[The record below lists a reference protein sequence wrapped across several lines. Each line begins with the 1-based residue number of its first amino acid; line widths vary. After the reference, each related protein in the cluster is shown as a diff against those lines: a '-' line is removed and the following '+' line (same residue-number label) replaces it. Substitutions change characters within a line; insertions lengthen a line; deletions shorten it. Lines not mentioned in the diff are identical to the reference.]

1 MESLERLGLKILLG
15 FDLYGSYF
23 RTMLYD
29 EIHLLRAVF
38 LAEIKDRQ
46 IGNVVQLGAYIVL
59 CEAALALSHAV
70 GQQQQRRRHIIHC
83 TKQSTVE
90 HIKLERG
97 KISIAP
103 KRYSWLAHSLHLI
116 DESGIKQPLD
126 GDLKVFGSCTFSHR
140 TIDEFTVFLGQ
151 MGWISTPG

>member
-38 LAEIKDRQ
+38 LAEIEDRQ
-46 IGNVVQLGAYIVL
+46 IGNVVQLRAYIVL

-70 GQQQQRRRHIIHC
+70 GQQ
-83 TKQSTVE
+83 
-90 HIKLERG
+90 
-97 KISIAP
+97 
-103 KRYSWLAHSLHLI
+103 
-116 DESGIKQPLD
+116 
-126 GDLKVFGSCTFSHR
+126 
-140 TIDEFTVFLGQ
+140 
-151 MGWISTPG
+151 

>member
-38 LAEIKDRQ
+38 LAEIEDRQ

-83 TKQSTVE
+83 TKQSTIE
-90 HIKLERG
+90 HIQFEG
-97 KISIAP
+97 GEIGITP
-103 KRYSWLAHSLHLI
+103 KRHPGFAYTLHLI
-116 DESGIKQPLD
+116 DESGIEQPLD